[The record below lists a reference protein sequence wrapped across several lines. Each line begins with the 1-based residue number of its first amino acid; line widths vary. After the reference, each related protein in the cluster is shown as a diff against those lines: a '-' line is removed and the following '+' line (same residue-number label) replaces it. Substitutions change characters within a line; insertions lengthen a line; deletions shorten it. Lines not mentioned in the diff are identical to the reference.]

1 MCLGAQARAANENA
15 RRRYQYDIDRR
26 ERSWMQELNVYQQK
40 QVQYE
45 LNTEGAEMAAQAQ
58 YGKAERERQLKRAEA
73 ELKTQQK
80 YITMLQ
86 DSEALNALAKG
97 RTGRSVG
104 RAKVMDEAAYGRDL
118 AGIAY
123 ALKQNDYKLGEDNAK
138 ARAAAAAYKKDA
150 FAKVAFQ
157 PIEDVAPPQ
166 PVMQN
171 VALAAFTDALGI
183 ASSVAGIYSGFKGSD
198 RRLKE
203 NIKKIGESISGLG
216 IYKFNYIGKAKQY
229 IGAMADEVM
238 QVKPEA
244 VVTMDNGY
252 LGINYSLIDVDFKEV

>member
-26 ERSWMQELNVYQQK
+26 ERSWMQELSVYQQK

-58 YGKAERERQLKRAEA
+58 YGKAERERQQKRAEA

-86 DSEALNALAKG
+86 DSEAMSALAKG

-118 AGIAY
+118 AGIAF
-123 ALKQNDYKLGEDNAK
+123 ALRQNDYKLGEDNAK

-171 VALAAFTDALGI
+171 VGLAAFTEALSIGMQ
-183 ASSVAGIYSGFKGSD
+183 VATPFIIKSD

-203 NIKKIGESISGLG
+203 NIKKIGKSISGLN
-216 IYKFNYIGKAKQY
+216 IYKYNYIGKAKQY

>member
-58 YGKAERERQLKRAEA
+58 YGKAERERQQKRAEA

-118 AGIAY
+118 AGIAF
-123 ALKQNDYKLGEDNAK
+123 ALKQNDYKLSEDNAK
-138 ARAAAAAYKKDA
+138 ARAAASAYKKDA

-157 PIEDVAPPQ
+157 PIPDVAPPQ

-171 VALAAFTDALGI
+171 VGLAAFTEALSIGMQV
-183 ASSVAGIYSGFKGSD
+183 ASPFIIKSD

-203 NIKKIGESISGLG
+203 NIKKIGKSISGLN
-216 IYKFNYIGKAKQY
+216 IYKYNYIGKAKKY

>member
-26 ERSWMQELNVYQQK
+26 ERSWMQELSVYQQK

-58 YGKAERERQLKRAEA
+58 YGKAERERQQKRAEA

-123 ALKQNDYKLGEDNAK
+123 ALKQNDYKLSEDNAK

-171 VALAAFTDALGI
+171 VGLAAFTEALSIGMQ
-183 ASSVAGIYSGFKGSD
+183 VATPFIIKSD

-203 NIKKIGESISGLG
+203 NIKKIGKSISGLN
-216 IYKFNYIGKAKQY
+216 IYKYNYIGKAKQY

>member
-1 MCLGAQARAANENA
+1 VCLGAQARAANKA
-15 RRRYQYDIDRR
+15 AKRQYQYDIDRR
-26 ERSWMQELNVYQQK
+26 ERSWMQELNVNQQK

-58 YGKAERERQLKRAEA
+58 YGKAERLRQQKRAEA

-86 DSEALNALAKG
+86 DSEAMSALAKG

-104 RAKVMDEAAYGRDL
+104 RARVMDEAAYGRDL
-118 AGIAY
+118 AGIAF
-123 ALKQNDYKLGEDNAK
+123 ALRQNDYKLGEENAK

-157 PIEDVAPPQ
+157 PIPDVAPPQ

-171 VALAAFTDALGI
+171 VGLAAFTEALSIGMQV
-183 ASSVAGIYSGFKGSD
+183 ASPFIIKSSD

-203 NIKKIGESISGLG
+203 NIKKIGESISGLN
-216 IYKFNYIGKAKQY
+216 IYKYNYIGKAKKY

>member
-58 YGKAERERQLKRAEA
+58 YGKAERERQQKRAEA

-123 ALKQNDYKLGEDNAK
+123 ALKQNDYKLSEDNAK

-171 VALAAFTDALGI
+171 VGLAAFTEALSIGMQVASPFII
-183 ASSVAGIYSGFKGSD
+183 ASSD

-203 NIKKIGESISGLG
+203 NIKKIGKSISGLN
-216 IYKFNYIGKAKQY
+216 IYKYNYIGKAKQY

-252 LGINYSLIDVDFKEV
+252 LGVNYSLIDVDFKEV

>member
-26 ERSWMQELNVYQQK
+26 ERAWMQELSVNQQK

-45 LNTEGAEMAAQAQ
+45 LNTEAAEMAAQAQ
-58 YGKAERERQLKRAEA
+58 YGKAERERQQKRAA
-73 ELKTQQK
+73 AALKTQQK

-86 DSEALNALAKG
+86 DSEAMSALAKG

-118 AGIAY
+118 AGIAF
-123 ALKQNDYKLGEDNAK
+123 ALRQNDYKLGEDNAK

-171 VALAAFTDALGI
+171 VGLAAFTEALSIGMQ
-183 ASSVAGIYSGFKGSD
+183 VATPFIIKSD

-203 NIKKIGESISGLG
+203 NIKKIGKSISGLN
-216 IYKFNYIGKAKQY
+216 IYKYNYIGKAKQY

>member
-26 ERSWMQELNVYQQK
+26 ERAWMQELNVNQQK

-58 YGKAERERQLKRAEA
+58 YGKAERERQQKRAEA

-123 ALKQNDYKLGEDNAK
+123 ALKQNDYKLSEDNAK

-171 VALAAFTDALGI
+171 VGLAAFTEALSIGMQVASPFII
-183 ASSVAGIYSGFKGSD
+183 ANSD

-203 NIKKIGESISGLG
+203 YIKKIGKSISGLN
-216 IYKFNYIGKAKQY
+216 IYKYNYIGKAKKY